1 MELTSSSP
9 TILLVVNHSTI
20 LLSSQRNYSNGYETV
35 YEQHKSLF
43 WVIGVF
49 YLCLALIGV
58 IGNGLVIY
66 ASYGTRNDG
75 PMRHLDDVIK
85 SLAVADALFALIGT
99 PLLIYKYKLG
109 EFYLLCFFKVVS
121 SSVRKKILKLPILPR

>member
-20 LLSSQRNYSNGYETV
+20 LLSSQRYYSEGVPGYETV

-49 YLCLALIGV
+49 YLCLAMIAAM
-58 IGNGLVIY
+58 GNGLVIY
-66 ASYGTRNDG
+66 ASYGTRNRG
-75 PMRHLDDVIK
+75 PLRHLDDVIK
-85 SLAVADALFALIGT
+85 SLAVADMLFGLIGT
-99 PLLIYKYKLG
+99 PFLIYKYYMG
-109 EFYLLCFFKVVS
+109 EF
-121 SSVRKKILKLPILPR
+121 